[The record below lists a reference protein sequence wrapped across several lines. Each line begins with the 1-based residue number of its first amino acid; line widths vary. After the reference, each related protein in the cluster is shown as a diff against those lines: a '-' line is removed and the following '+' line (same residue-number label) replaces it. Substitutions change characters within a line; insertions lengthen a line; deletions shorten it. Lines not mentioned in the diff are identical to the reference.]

1 MNITSNFQHSG
12 FSQER
17 LSRLSKALEGYVERG
32 EFAGI
37 ITLIHRHGEL
47 AHVDTIGWQDRD
59 AQIPMQRDTI
69 VRIASMT
76 KPITTVAAL
85 TLVEEGKI
93 RLFDPVNKWLP
104 ELANRVVMHD
114 PNGSPDDVYPAP
126 RSITLHDVLTYRL
139 GLGWGSSSLS
149 SRLFALT
156 AAPIADALQIPNV
169 ERLAPDAWMARL
181 GTLPLIYAPGE
192 RWLYHTGSDILGVL
206 MSRIA
211 GKPLEAV
218 LRERVLEP
226 LRMVDT
232 SFVVPPEKRNRL
244 SVLYGPAP
252 EGELAVLDHPAASGW
267 TDEPLFPSA
276 GAGLVST
283 ADDYLRFG
291 RMLLGKGEL
300 DGVRILSPQTVK
312 AMITDHL
319 TPEQHAHGIFGNTEM
334 WANRGFGYTVQI
346 QTKQTGL
353 GPSVGTISWAG
364 GLGTAWYADPQED
377 LVAIILLQ
385 YQNGIVA
392 ANWRSKIG
400 DDFLALTYQA
410 ISD

>member
-1 MNITSNFQHSG
+1 MQKTSHTQRGG

-17 LSRLSKALEGYVERG
+17 LQRVSRALQGYVERG

-37 ITLIHRHGEL
+37 ITLIHRHSEL
-47 AHVDTIGWQDRD
+47 AHVDTIGWQDKE
-59 AQIPMQRDTI
+59 AQLPIQRDTLF
-69 VRIASMT
+69 RIASMT

-93 RLFDPVNKWLP
+93 RLFDPVETWLP
-104 ELANRVVMHD
+104 ELANRMVMRD
-114 PNGSPDDVYPAP
+114 PDGSPDDVRPAP
-126 RSITLHDVLTYRL
+126 RPITLHDLLTYRL
-139 GLGWGSSSLS
+139 GLGWGPSSLR

-156 AAPIADALQIPNV
+156 AAPIADALQIPNA
-169 ERLAPDAWMARL
+169 ESLAPDAWITRL
-181 GTLPLIYAPGE
+181 GELPLVYAPGE

-206 MSRIA
+206 MARVT

-252 EGELAVLDHPAASGW
+252 EGGLTVLDHPGASGW
-267 TDEPLFPSA
+267 SEPPLFPSA

-283 ADDYLRFG
+283 ADDYLRFA
-291 RMLLGKGEL
+291 RMLLSKGEL
-300 DGVRILSPQTVK
+300 DGIRILSRKTVEV
-312 AMITDHL
+312 MVTDQL
-319 TPEQHAHGIFGNTEM
+319 TPEQHTHATFGNTEM

-346 QTKQTGL
+346 QTRQTGL
-353 GPSVGTISWAG
+353 GPSVGTFSWPG

-385 YQNGIVA
+385 YQNAIVA
-392 ANWRSKIG
+392 ADWRSKIG
-400 DDFLALTYQA
+400 EDFLTLTYQA
-410 ISD
+410 IAD